1 MDISLQ
7 DCLHTSLLNKKQFAV
22 MFLDIDHF
30 KLINDAWGHQVGDEL
45 LINVAQRY
53 YCPADTGYDLARLRR

>member
-1 MDISLQ
+1 
-7 DCLHTSLLNKKQFAV
+7 

-45 LINVAQRY
+45 LINVAQRIT
-53 YCPADTGYDLARLRR
+53 ARLGTGMTLARLGGDEFILLVPDCDDER